1 MDRRRA
7 LLLGLAAAS
16 WPVAFRARADE
27 DLSPPE
33 AHRLAAAGR
42 IILIDVRR
50 PDEWLE
56 TGVPEHATPIQMEHP
71 LFMAKLEAIPGA
83 GRTKPIVLICQAGV
97 RTTALRQKL
106 IESGYPAVS
115 QVRGGVAGFGGE
127 KGWVGYG
134 LPVVEGP

>member
-7 LLLGLAAAS
+7 LLLGLGAAV
-16 WPVAFRARADE
+16 WPVAVRAQIEE
-27 DLSPPE
+27 DMSPPE

-56 TGVPEHATPIQMEHP
+56 TGVPEHAHPIQMEHP
-71 LFMAKLEAIPGA
+71 LFMTKLEALAGA
-83 GRTKPIVLICQAGV
+83 GRTKPVVLICQAGV
-97 RTTALRQKL
+97 RTKAFRQKL
-106 IESGYPAVS
+106 VESGYPAVS